1 MSRGEGDWTDDFWDD
16 WWDDTFGDAP
26 WYDDNYNDSDNPLD
40 TSNDNFTFVGTDGW
54 GDPIYCNSDDGTYYI
69 DIDGD
74 GFVDSAYVYDEGDS
88 YEPGTGEEGNPE
100 DDIMT
105 PIDPDPLPDP
115 GDTSTDSDEGGSGE
129 VEQGGDGNN
138 QQSQSPPPA
147 PFNEAEQKKVNS
159 LLSILE
165 KNHGINPSKYT
176 IMKSNNCNVIAKIEK
191 SGIIVLCNEFF
202 NKPELSDIDRLA
214 TIWHEMYHFD
224 HKHYVTEYKSALFKS
239 GPLELWRMGVPPEI
253 KDFIEKQIESELGI
267 NLEKLSGDEKNYY
280 LKTIEVH
287 YHHRLTYSLYN
298 TPSSYYE
305 NEINTHEAEKAEFP
319 DSEVSDSYRKER
331 DRLIWEYTEIQK
343 EIQKESNN

>member
-1 MSRGEGDWTDDFWDD
+1 
-16 WWDDTFGDAP
+16 
-26 WYDDNYNDSDNPLD
+26 
-40 TSNDNFTFVGTDGW
+40 
-54 GDPIYCNSDDGTYYI
+54 
-69 DIDGD
+69 
-74 GFVDSAYVYDEGDS
+74 
-88 YEPGTGEEGNPE
+88 
-100 DDIMT
+100 MT

-138 QQSQSPPPA
+138 QQSQSPPPV

-267 NLEKLSGDEKNYY
+267 NLEKLSGDEKK
-280 LKTIEVH
+280 L
-287 YHHRLTYSLYN
+287 LS
-298 TPSSYYE
+298 
-305 NEINTHEAEKAEFP
+305 
-319 DSEVSDSYRKER
+319 
-331 DRLIWEYTEIQK
+331 
-343 EIQKESNN
+343 

>member
-1 MSRGEGDWTDDFWDD
+1 MLLLLLPLLLSGCVDEFPVTREVPYGGDGKGLSVEEAKTFFESYVSGKASRSAGPEEHDNGFYIRRLMLPSRPRTAVSRGEGDWTDDFWDD

-214 TIWHEMYHFD
+214 TIWHE
-224 HKHYVTEYKSALFKS
+224 T
-239 GPLELWRMGVPPEI
+239 
-253 KDFIEKQIESELGI
+253 
-267 NLEKLSGDEKNYY
+267 
-280 LKTIEVH
+280 
-287 YHHRLTYSLYN
+287 
-298 TPSSYYE
+298 
-305 NEINTHEAEKAEFP
+305 
-319 DSEVSDSYRKER
+319 
-331 DRLIWEYTEIQK
+331 
-343 EIQKESNN
+343 